1 MKINKIKNTK
11 PSPSINSGSPLKRAT
26 LNYKTD
32 NSYTIKSGGQ
42 VVLMVLLVSALM
54 MTIGLSVSKS
64 TITETKVDTDEDL
77 LKQAF
82 NTAESGVEYYLSTGN
97 KQYSETNSSATITT
111 VNIGGNAEINSGGV
125 VLSGEPFSF
134 WLVNHNIDKTIG
146 TDRFTG
152 NINQICVDSS
162 FTGGLKVDLFVYNS
176 GSYAVNRFG
185 YNMNNGNSVNGFS
198 QINGN
203 CTGSISVSEGMLL
216 VVTPIGGN
224 TKITVSGDTTF
235 PSQGEEITS
244 VGQMSS
250 GVNTKI
256 IVANRFNEIPPFM
269 LETIV
274 AGDSVLSQ

>member
-1 MKINKIKNTK
+1 MNRTK
-11 PSPSINSGSPLKRAT
+11 EK
-26 LNYKTD
+26 
-32 NSYTIKSGGQ
+32 GQ

-54 MTIGLSVSKS
+54 MTIGLSVSKN

-111 VNIGGNAEINSGGV
+111 VNIGDDNQINSGGV

-134 WLVNHNIDKTIG
+134 WLVNHNLDRTIG

-152 NINQICVDSS
+152 NISQICTDSS
-162 FTGGLKVDLFVYNS
+162 FNGGLKVDLFTYNS
-176 GSYAVNRFG
+176 GSYLVERYG
-185 YNMNNGNSVNGFS
+185 YNMNSGNSVNGFS
-198 QINGN
+198 QVNSN
-203 CTGSISVSEGMLL
+203 CTGSINVTDGMLL

>member
-1 MKINKIKNTK
+1 MGKLKMNKINKQK
-11 PSPSINSGSPLKRAT
+11 
-26 LNYKTD
+26 
-32 NSYTIKSGGQ
+32 GQ

-97 KQYSETNSSATITT
+97 KQYSETDSSATITT
-111 VNIGGNAEINSGGV
+111 VNIGGNDEINSGGV

-134 WLVNHNIDKTIG
+134 WLVNHNIDRTIG

-152 NINQICVDSS
+152 SISQVCTDSS
-162 FTGGLKVDLFVYNS
+162 FNGGLKVDLFTYDGGN
-176 GSYAVNRFG
+176 YAINRFG

-203 CTGSISVSEGMLL
+203 CTGPISVSEGMLL

-224 TKITVSGDTTF
+224 TKISVSGDTVF

-244 VGQMSS
+244 IGQMSS

-256 IVANRFNEIPPFM
+256 VVANRFNEIPPFM

-274 AGDSVLSQ
+274 AGDSVLSH